1 MDYTKKYYSSRTNIL
16 LIMLVLQS
24 KKNGDISAMNI
35 DDTFRHKGLRR
46 KLIEELRSKGIT
58 NDSVLEAISRIPR
71 HVFMDSGF
79 INFAYKD
86 QAFPIGAG
94 QTISQPYT
102 VAFQT
107 QLLDIKKM
115 DKVLEVGTGSGYQ
128 CAVLLEL
135 GAIVYTVERQRELFL
150 KTQPILSKL
159 GYTPKFF
166 FGDGYEGIPAYAPFD
181 KIIVTA
187 GGPEIPQKLLNQLK
201 IQGRLVMPVGSSTSQ
216 KMTLIEKVSD
226 EEYRKTEHGS
236 FIFVPFLKGRIY

>member
-1 MDYTKKYYSSRTNIL
+1 M
-16 LIMLVLQS
+16 LITLVLQS

-35 DDTFRHKGLRR
+35 NDTFRHKGLRR

-58 NDSVLEAISRIPR
+58 NNEVLEAINRVPR

-128 CAVLLEL
+128 CAVLIEL

-150 KTQPILSKL
+150 KSQPILSKL
-159 GYTPKFF
+159 GYKPKFF

-226 EEYRKTEHGS
+226 EENQKTEHGS

>member
-1 MDYTKKYYSSRTNIL
+1 M
-16 LIMLVLQS
+16 LITLVLQS

-35 DDTFRHKGLRR
+35 NDTFRHKGLRR

-58 NDSVLEAISRIPR
+58 NDEVLEAINRVPR

-128 CAVLLEL
+128 CAVLIEL

-150 KTQPILSKL
+150 KSQPILSKL
-159 GYTPKFF
+159 GYKPKFF

-226 EEYRKTEHGS
+226 EENQKTEHGS

>member
-1 MDYTKKYYSSRTNIL
+1 MKH
-16 LIMLVLQS
+16 
-24 KKNGDISAMNI
+24 
-35 DDTFRHKGLRR
+35 DDTYQHKGLRR
-46 KLIEELRSKGIT
+46 KLVDELKLKGISDP
-58 NDSVLEAISRIPR
+58 NVLEAINRVPR

-107 QLLDIKKM
+107 QLLRIEKL

-135 GAIVYTVERQRELFL
+135 GAQVFTIERHRELFL
-150 KTQPILSKL
+150 KAQSILLHLSYK
-159 GYTPKFF
+159 PHFF
-166 FGDGYEGIPAYAPFD
+166 FGDGYEGVPAYAPFD

-187 GGPEIPQKLLNQLK
+187 GGDVIPEKLMNQLK
-201 IQGRLVMPVGSSTSQ
+201 VGGKLVMPVGSSNSQ
-216 KMTLIEKVSD
+216 SMTLVEKLS
-226 EEYRKTEHGS
+226 ENEYKRTEHGA
-236 FIFVPFLKGRIY
+236 FIFVPLLKGKIF

>member
-1 MDYTKKYYSSRTNIL
+1 
-16 LIMLVLQS
+16 MLVLQS